1 MNSIVRVRTER
12 HGDTPVARVEGE
24 VDASNAEVVGVKLHA
39 LVTNRSVALVVDLTE
54 TTYLD
59 SAGINLLFA
68 LAEELRARQQT
79 LRLVLAGATP
89 IARMAG
95 ITGLDHACPTH
106 PTLEEALAA
115 S

>member
-1 MNSIVRVRTER
+1 MNSIVRIHGER

-24 VDASNAEVVGVKLHA
+24 VDASNADAVAAKLHT
-39 LVTNRSVALVVDLTE
+39 LMTNRSTALVVDLTG

-68 LAEELRARQQT
+68 FAEELRARQQT

-95 ITGLDHACPTH
+95 ITGLDRACPTH
-106 PTLEEALAA
+106 ATLDEALAA
-115 S
+115 G

>member
-1 MNSIVRVRTER
+1 MSCTNKS
-12 HGDTPVARVEGE
+12 GE
-24 VDASNAEVVGVKLHA
+24 SPKLHA
-39 LVTNRSVALVVDLTE
+39 LMTNRSMALVVDLTE

-68 LAEELRARQQT
+68 FAEELRARQQT

-95 ITGLDHACPTH
+95 ITGLDRACPTH
-106 PTLEEALAA
+106 ATLDEALAA

>member
-1 MNSIVRVRTER
+1 MTSIVRVHTER
-12 HGDTPVARVEGE
+12 HGDIPIARVEGE

-39 LVTNRSVALVVDLTE
+39 LVDNHSLALVVDLTG

-79 LRLVLAGATP
+79 LRLVVAGATP
-89 IARMAG
+89 IARMAKL
-95 ITGLDHACPTH
+95 TALDRACPTH
-106 PTLEEALAA
+106 ATLDEALATH
-115 S
+115 